1 MNHPTMF
8 PSLSYDDAQAAV
20 DFLCEAFGFERHA
33 VYANDDGT
41 IAHAELRLGNGAVM
55 FGSAKG
61 EVEATRGRGGG
72 VYVVVDDP
80 DAHCAQARTAG
91 AEITRDLHDTEYGSR
106 EYGAKDPEGNNWSFG
121 TYQPFAFD
129 HEGEQA
135 KASA

>member
-1 MNHPTMF
+1 MTEATMF
-8 PSLSYDDAQAAV
+8 PSLSYEDAPAAV

-33 VYANDDGT
+33 VYTNDDGT
-41 IAHAELRLGNGAVM
+41 IAHAELRYGNGAVM

-61 EVEATRGRGGG
+61 DVQATRGRGGG

-80 DAHCAQARTAG
+80 DSHCAQARAAG
-91 AEITRDLHDTEYGSR
+91 AEITREVNDTEYGSR
-106 EYGAKDPEGNNWSFG
+106 DYAAKDPEGNDWWFG

-129 HEGEQA
+129 HEAEQA